1 MPIMALMVYILARIM
16 LVIPSNRWRLPVEK
30 IFLNRM
36 PRIKPNQIFPLL
48 LSAFLL
54 SGCSNELSVFNFSKA
69 LKTAPPSAQD
79 SDDANTIQ
87 AAAAATQAITQPK
100 VKIVPTITGMG
111 YASVSSQPAK
121 SINQKRLMA
130 IRTARLDAM
139 RNLTEQVHGMQINS
153 RTTVIDAV
161 MQNDSLRATV
171 DGLILGAKTVRIN
184 PVGTDTYEVVLELD
198 RALIDAI
205 MRAASA

>member
-1 MPIMALMVYILARIM
+1 MDKNILKRTQM
-16 LVIPSNRWRLPVEK
+16 MSSSR
-30 IFLNRM
+30 
-36 PRIKPNQIFPLL
+36 IFPLL
-48 LSAFLL
+48 ASAFFL
-54 SGCSNELSVFNFSKA
+54 SGCSNELSVLNFSKA
-69 LKTAPPSAQD
+69 LKSAPPNMQE

-121 SINQKRLMA
+121 SINQRRLMA

-184 PVGTDTYEVVLELD
+184 PVGADTYEVVLELD

>member
-1 MPIMALMVYILARIM
+1 MDKKMDHTQM
-16 LVIPSNRWRLPVEK
+16 
-30 IFLNRM
+30 
-36 PRIKPNQIFPLL
+36 IKACRVFPLL
-48 LSAFLL
+48 ASVFFL
-54 SGCSNELSVFNFSKA
+54 SGCSNELSVLNFSKA
-69 LKTAPPSAQD
+69 LKTAPPSAQG
-79 SDDANTIQ
+79 SDDANAIK
-87 AAAAATQAITQPK
+87 AAVAATEAITKPK

-121 SINQKRLMA
+121 SINQRRLMA

-198 RALIDAI
+198 RTLIDAI
-205 MRAASA
+205 MRAARA